1 MRVYRTYIIVW
12 LTLLVLTA
20 ATVSVSYMHL
30 GVFNAVAALMIAS
43 VKASLVALYFMHL
56 RYEKELVWA
65 FALFPIAFL
74 VLIIAGTLTDTLFR

>member
-1 MRVYRTYIIVW
+1 MRTYRTYIIVW
-12 LTLLVLTA
+12 LMLLFLTA
-20 ATVSVSYMHL
+20 ATVSVSYMQL
-30 GVFNAVAALMIAS
+30 GVFNAVAALLIAS

-74 VLIIAGTLTDTLFR
+74 ALIIVGTLTDTLFR